1 MTRTPR
7 APIKL
12 ADSVH
17 QQPNM
22 YALAAGAAGV
32 GELAFAQPVEAR
44 IVYTP
49 AHRAIKLHAIRRVH
63 QTALIQPNGAFL
75 NAYSVPA
82 HFCAVSNIA
91 PATCRCS
98 RQGSGPTPAPITLV
112 FAAFVNEP
120 KLCPCRRCHQ
130 KKPKRRKS

>member
-17 QQPNM
+17 QQLNM

-32 GELAFAQPVEAR
+32 GALAFAEPVEAR

-63 QTALIQPNGAFL
+63 QTALIQPNVAFL
-75 NAYSVPA
+75 NAYSMAA
-82 HFCAVSNIA
+82 HFCAVSNIP
-91 PATCRCS
+91 PAT
-98 RQGSGPTPAPITLV
+98 
-112 FAAFVNEP
+112 
-120 KLCPCRRCHQ
+120 
-130 KKPKRRKS
+130 